1 MDNQFSIFRSLKKEK
16 IEFLDFSK
24 CINPREEYEKWSEN
38 LFKTNSFI
46 ENNQLY
52 YFAIYKISR
61 KEYGVLLNIHHIIS
75 DGWSINLIEKQICK
89 IYSKLI
95 NNEDISLNE
104 YYSYVDFVH
113 EEQKY
118 LKSDRFI
125 KNKNFWREKFK
136 DISEE
141 FLYKTSSSLEGKR
154 QCFNIDIN
162 LSNKIKKIY

>member
-1 MDNQFSIFRSLKKEK
+1 M
-16 IEFLDFSK
+16 
-24 CINPREEYEKWSEN
+24 NPREEYEKWSEN

-125 KNKNFWREKFK
+125 KIKIFGEKNLRTYLKNF
-136 DISEE
+136 
-141 FLYKTSSSLEGKR
+141 Y
-154 QCFNIDIN
+154 
-162 LSNKIKKIY
+162 IKPLVV